1 MIIAKEFIDASIDA
15 KNAAKEAFNNAILE
29 AIKNKMPEL
38 KQLPDIIKEIM
49 DTYRYVKKRDEK
61 ASTSMWTAMCCESEK
76 FDLDFFNALRIT
88 GITYCGVR
96 PHFAKRGV
104 RSNLC
109 VTEIGIFFSGD
120 SGLYTINELMDCTKP
135 DQYESTSRAIFLLVD
150 SVPKYRDCL
159 ADQLREI
166 LK

>member
-15 KNAAKEAFNNAILE
+15 KNAANEAFNNAMLE
-29 AIKNKMPEL
+29 AIKNQLPEL

-88 GITYCGVR
+88 GTTYCGVR

-120 SGLYTINELMDCTKP
+120 SGLYTIDELMDCTKP
-135 DQYESTSRAIFLLVD
+135 DQYESTSRAISLLVD
-150 SVPKYRDCL
+150 SVPKYRDRL
-159 ADQLREI
+159 ANQLREI

>member
-15 KNAAKEAFNNAILE
+15 KNAAKEAFNNARLE
-29 AIKNKMPEL
+29 EIYNKLPEL
-38 KQLPDIIKEIM
+38 KQLPDIIKDIM
-49 DTYRYVKKRDEK
+49 DTLRYIEERDKKT
-61 ASTSMWTAMCCESEK
+61 AIQMWGAMCNEGRQ

-88 GITYCGVR
+88 GTTYCGVR

-104 RSNLC
+104 RSDLC

-120 SGLYTINELMDCTKP
+120 SGLYTIDELMDCTEP
-135 DQYESTSRAIFLLVD
+135 NQYESTSKAIFLLVD

-159 ADQLREI
+159 ANQLKEI